1 MDDRAHDPV
10 ERFLHSPPRAE
21 DSLPWRDGLLF
32 RTSGVLR
39 RRRIVRRMTAGA
51 ALAACFLAGG
61 LVAWFVKPESS
72 SVRPPDIAAH
82 PLPEPKAPGQSKTPK
97 DISQERMPAVAQE
110 WDAFDASAQ
119 RARKFREAGDRY
131 LHESQDVQA
140 ALRCY
145 TQALD
150 AGGDEELIVTPSD
163 SWLLIALKDARQ
175 KEKNHALGGS

>member
-1 MDDRAHDPV
+1 MHDRDPV
-10 ERFLHSPPRAE
+10 EIFLQSPPRAE
-21 DSLPWRDGLLF
+21 DGTLWRDALLL

-72 SVRPPDIAAH
+72 PTQPPDIAAH
-82 PLPEPKAPGQSKTPK
+82 PVPEQRAPGESKNRK
-97 DISQERMPAVAQE
+97 DAAQPRVPPVAQE
-110 WDAFDASAQ
+110 WGAFDASAQ

-145 TQALD
+145 RQALD

-163 SWLLIALKDARQ
+163 RWRWVALKDARQ
-175 KEKNHALGGS
+175 KETNQ

>member
-1 MDDRAHDPV
+1 MADGVHDPV
-10 ERFLHSPPRAE
+10 ERFLQSPPRAE
-21 DSLPWRDGLLF
+21 DGLSWRDTLLA
-32 RTSGVLR
+32 RTNGVLR
-39 RRRIVRRMTAGA
+39 RRRIVRRVTAGA

-61 LVAWFVKPESS
+61 LVAWLVKPESS
-72 SVRPPDIAAH
+72 PAQPADIAAN
-82 PLPEPKAPGQSKTPK
+82 PIPAPKAPEESKTPK
-97 DISQERMPAVAQE
+97 AVQSRVPAVAQE
-110 WDAFDASAQ
+110 WSAFDASAQ

-131 LHESQDVQA
+131 LQESQDIEA

-145 TQALD
+145 RQALD

>member
-1 MDDRAHDPV
+1 MHDRDPV
-10 ERFLHSPPRAE
+10 EIFLQSPPRAE
-21 DSLPWRDGLLF
+21 DSTSWREALLL

-39 RRRIVRRMTAGA
+39 RRRTLRRMTAGA

-72 SVRPPDIAAH
+72 APQPPDMAAH
-82 PLPEPKAPGQSKTPK
+82 SATEQKAPRESKNPK
-97 DISQERMPAVAQE
+97 DVAQPLVPPVAQE

-145 TQALD
+145 RQALD
-150 AGGDEELIVTPSD
+150 AGGDEELIVTPLD

-175 KEKNHALGGS
+175 KEKSHALGGS